1 MQGRRVVLAFD
12 SSDQRRKAMHIEFLV
27 EEESAEAF
35 LQGLLPRGLRDDAS
49 FHIHAFQGKPDLL
62 QHLPARLRGY
72 RSWLPSDWRIVV
84 LVDED
89 RQDCQTVKAGLEQV
103 AAEANLVTK
112 TAAGKD
118 RRFSVLNR
126 IAVEEIEAW
135 YFGDLEALTKA
146 YPGVP
151 ATLDRREKYRDPDA
165 IPGGTW
171 ETLQRVLQRA
181 GYYSAGL
188 PKVELA
194 RTLGPLLEPQ
204 RNRSRSFQHLV
215 AGLAAL

>member
-1 MQGRRVVLAFD
+1 MQGCRVVLAFD
-12 SSDQRRKAMHIEFLV
+12 SSDQ
-27 EEESAEAF
+27 
-35 LQGLLPRGLRDDAS
+35 
-49 FHIHAFQGKPDLL
+49 
-62 QHLPARLRGY
+62 LRGC

-103 AAEANLVTK
+103 AAEANLITK

-171 ETLQRVLQRA
+171 ETLQRVLQRT
-181 GYYSAGL
+181 GYYAAGL

-194 RTLGPLLEPQ
+194 RRLGPLLDPQ
-204 RNRSRSFQHLV
+204 RNRSRSFQRLI
-215 AGLAAL
+215 AGLKAL